1 MTLTHAPSAD
11 MFFEA
16 LTSYQKTAAVN
27 AALEL
32 DLFTAIDNGAHTSAD
47 IASRCGAS
55 ARGIRILC
63 DYLTV
68 SGLLTKAGDAYRL
81 TPDSSFFL
89 SKRSPAYMG
98 DVRRFLLSPALT
110 RNFDRLAETVR
121 RGTVEADANT
131 VSEENPVWIEFAR
144 AMTPMMVPAAQAIA
158 GLVALPAD
166 RPSTIL
172 DIAAG
177 HGMYGITVAQ
187 RHPNATIVAV
197 DWEPVLA
204 VAKENAARA
213 GVSDRFKT
221 RPGDA
226 FRVDYGT
233 GYDAALVTN
242 FLHHF
247 DRPTCT
253 SFLAKVAGALKPGGQ
268 AAVVEFVPNPDRVSP
283 PIPAAFALTML
294 AGTPAGDVY
303 TLDDLNDMLR
313 KAGFRDARAHA
324 LPTPQTVV
332 LAKK

>member
-1 MTLTHAPSAD
+1 MTLTHAPSAELL
-11 MFFEA
+11 FEA
-16 LTSYQKTAAVN
+16 LNSYQKTAAVN

-32 DLFTAIDNGAHTSAD
+32 DLFTAIDSGAHAATD
-47 IASRCGAS
+47 IARRCNAS

-68 SGLLTKAGDAYRL
+68 SGLLTKAGDAYNL

-98 DVRRFLLSPALT
+98 DIRRFMLSPAIT
-110 RNFDRLAETVR
+110 GNFSNLVDTIR
-121 RGTVEADANT
+121 RGSVQADANM
-131 VSEENPVWIEFAR
+131 VAEENPAWVEFAR
-144 AMTPMMVPAAQAIA
+144 AMAPLMVPAAQAIA
-158 GLVALPAD
+158 GLLTLPAD
-166 RPSTIL
+166 RPSTVL

-177 HGMYGITVAQ
+177 HGMYGINVAQ
-187 RHPNATIVAV
+187 RHPKATIVAV
-197 DWEPVLA
+197 DWDSVLA

-226 FRVDYGT
+226 FHVDFGT

-253 SFLAKVAGALKPGGQ
+253 SFLAKVAAALKPGGQ
-268 AAVVEFVPNPDRVSP
+268 IAIVEFVPNPDRVSP

-294 AGTPAGDVY
+294 AGTPAGDTY
-303 TLDDLNDMLR
+303 TFDDLGDMLR
-313 KAGFRDARAHA
+313 KAGFQDARSHA

-332 LAKK
+332 VAKK